1 MPMSTTATPPPT
13 ADATAVDL
21 LVTARWLIPI
31 EPAATVLENHAIAVR
46 DGIIVDIAPAASAK
60 ARYRAARVV
69 DLPGHVLMP
78 GLINAHGHA
87 AMTLFRGL
95 ADDYPLMTWLQDYIW
110 PAEGQ
115 YVCEEFVRD
124 GVELAIAEMLR
135 SGTTCFSDMY
145 FFPGA
150 AAEAAHRNGMR
161 AQITFPVFD
170 MPSAWGTNA
179 DDYLHKGLAVRDAFK
194 HSRYVTI
201 GIGPHAPYTVGD
213 ESMQKALTYAEEL
226 DMPMQI
232 HLHETAF
239 EVDDAVAKTGVRPLH
254 RLHALGLLSPR
265 LQCVHMT
272 AIDDSD
278 IAILQ
283 KTGAHVVHC
292 PESNLKLA
300 SGFCPVHRLQQAG
313 INVALGTDGAAS
325 NNDLD
330 LFAELRTAALLAKA
344 VAGDATAMPAHA
356 ALRMATLNG
365 AIAMGADDRIGS
377 LRAGKQADFIAIDL
391 DTLETAPLYD
401 VASQLAYTNASR
413 NVTHA
418 WVAGECLMQDREL
431 TQLNAAELKARAV
444 AWQQKLA
451 HLRNR

>member
-1 MPMSTTATPPPT
+1 MTTNA
-13 ADATAVDL
+13 ADPVSADL
-21 LVTARWLIPI
+21 LVAARWMIPI
-31 EPAATVLENHAIAVR
+31 EPAATVLEHHAIAVR
-46 DGIIVDIAPAASAK
+46 DGIIIGIEPADVAR

-69 DLPGHVLMP
+69 ELPDHVLMP

-124 GVELAIAEMLR
+124 GVEIAIAEMLR
-135 SGTTCFSDMY
+135 SGTTCFADMY

-239 EVDDAVAKTGVRPLH
+239 EVQDALEKTGMRPLH
-254 RLHALGLLSPR
+254 RLHNLGLLSPR

-272 AIDDSD
+272 TLDDTD
-278 IAILQ
+278 IAILK

-300 SGFCPVHRLQQAG
+300 SGFCPVHKLQQAG
-313 INVALGTDGAAS
+313 VNVALGTDGAAS

-330 LFAELRTAALLAKA
+330 LFSELRTAAMLAKA
-344 VAGDATAMPAHA
+344 VAGDATALPAHA

-365 AIAMGADDRIGS
+365 AIAMGMDDRIGS
-377 LRAGKQADFIAIDL
+377 LVVGKQADFIAIDF
-391 DTLETAPLYD
+391 DAIETAPLYD
-401 VASQLAYTNASR
+401 PASQLTYTNVGH
-413 NVTHA
+413 NVSHA
-418 WVAGECLMQDREL
+418 WIAGECLLQNREL
-431 TQLNAAELKARAV
+431 TQLNVTELKARA
-444 AWQQKLA
+444 AIWQQKLA

>member
-1 MPMSTTATPPPT
+1 MNPIA
-13 ADATAVDL
+13 ADLIVS
-21 LVTARWLIPI
+21 ARWIIPVT
-31 EPAATVLENHAIAVR
+31 PADTVLEHHALVVR
-46 DGIIVDIAPAASAK
+46 EGSIVSIEPAASAK
-60 ARYRAARVV
+60 QKYRASQTVE
-69 DLPGHVLMP
+69 LPSHVLMP

-115 YVCEEFVRD
+115 FVSEEFVRD

-145 FFPGA
+145 FFPGVTA
-150 AAEAAHRNGMR
+150 DVAHRLGVR

-170 MPSAWGTNA
+170 MPSPWGSNA
-179 DDYLHKGLAVRDAFK
+179 EDYLHKGLALRDAYK
-194 HSRYVTI
+194 HSQYISI

-213 ESMQKALTYAEEL
+213 ESLKRVLTYAEEL
-226 DMPMQI
+226 DLPLQI

-239 EVDDAVAKTGVRPLH
+239 EVQDAVSKTGVKPLQ

-265 LQCVHMT
+265 VQCVHMT
-272 AIDDSD
+272 ALDDDD
-278 IAILQ
+278 IALLAH
-283 KTGAHVVHC
+283 TGAHVVHC

-300 SGFCPVHRLQQAG
+300 SGFCPVHKLQQAG
-313 INVALGTDGAAS
+313 VNVALGTDGAAS

-330 LFAELRTAALLAKA
+330 LFSELRTAALLAKA
-344 VAGDATAMPAHA
+344 VAGDATALPAHA

-365 AIAMGADDRIGS
+365 ARAMGMDAHIGS
-377 LRAGKQADFIAIDL
+377 LEAGKQADFIAVNL
-391 DTLETAPLYD
+391 DTIEAAPLYD
-401 VASQLAYTNASR
+401 VASQLAYANAGHQVSH
-413 NVTHA
+413 V
-418 WVAGECLMQDREL
+418 WIAGHCLLEQREL
-431 TQLNAAELKARAV
+431 TQMNAADIKAKAQ

-451 HLRNR
+451 HLHPAKMQSSQ